1 MVVSTF
7 YKWRDKYGAT
17 QSSDIKRLKQR
28 EAENRKL
35 KQMYTELNL
44 TSQLL
49 ILRQF
54 GTLIIFSY

>member
-35 KQMYTELNL
+35 KQMYSELSL
-44 TSQLL
+44 TPQL
-49 ILRQF
+49 
-54 GTLIIFSY
+54 